1 MKTRRTYKHD
11 LTGKRFG
18 KLTALYDTGERK
30 NGKPLWECRCD
41 CGNITK
47 VKSCNFV
54 SGRTKSCGCYSR
66 EKVIEMNTTHG
77 GTGTRLFRIWTSM
90 KTRCS
95 NPNYKKYEYYGGRG
109 IKVCDEWLHD
119 FAAFRKWALAN
130 GYKDNLTLDRKDP
143 DGNYEPQNCQW
154 ATWHE
159 QRINQRR

>member
-1 MKTRRTYKHD
+1 MKTRRIYKHD
-11 LTGKRFG
+11 LTGQRFG
-18 KLTALYDTGERK
+18 RLMALYDTGERK
-30 NGKPLWECRCD
+30 NGKPLWECRC
-41 CGNITK
+41 
-47 VKSCNFV
+47 
-54 SGRTKSCGCYSR
+54 